1 MKSTL
6 MLYCQHSVGV
16 GHLIRSIALAEALA
30 EHWHVLLLNGGRI
43 PSGISLPEGV
53 DTIHLPPLGAAADGT
68 LISHDE
74 SHSVDEAKLRRRQQ
88 ILNCFET
95 VDPQVILI
103 ELFPFGRKK
112 FSDEILPLLERA
124 QQRGRDRPLV
134 LCSVRD
140 VLVSRKDQELHDN
153 RAAELLNRYF
163 HGVLVHSDPNFVR
176 LEETF
181 NPRQPLEVPVHYT
194 GFVGRKRSRR
204 PAPARERRV
213 LVSSGGGQTGSALFR
228 AALQAQPI
236 LWQGQG
242 LPMTLI
248 AGPFLS
254 EAEWRGLRVAGHNLP
269 GLTLLRTVPDVGAA
283 MEQVGASVSRCGYN
297 TSLDILF
304 SGVPAVVAPFGEGHE
319 DEQLKRARRLERLGL
334 LQVLDP
340 ARLDGQTLAHA
351 IRALETFRPDSAR
364 LQLGG
369 AANTTEW
376 INQHF
381 AHYRA
386 RRSPRERLA

>member
-16 GHLIRSIALAEALA
+16 GHLIRSFALAEALA

-95 VDPQVILI
+95 LDPQVILI

-181 NPRQPLEVPVHYT
+181 KPRQPLEVPVHYT
-194 GFVGRKRSRR
+194 GFVARVRSRR
-204 PAPARERRV
+204 PAREPQRPG
-213 LVSSGGGQTGSALFR
+213 LVSSGGGQTVSALFR
-228 AALQAQPI
+228 ACL
-236 LWQGQG
+236 
-242 LPMTLI
+242 
-248 AGPFLS
+248 
-254 EAEWRGLRVAGHNLP
+254 
-269 GLTLLRTVPDVGAA
+269 
-283 MEQVGASVSRCGYN
+283 
-297 TSLDILF
+297 
-304 SGVPAVVAPFGEGHE
+304 
-319 DEQLKRARRLERLGL
+319 
-334 LQVLDP
+334 
-340 ARLDGQTLAHA
+340 HA
-351 IRALETFRPDSAR
+351 
-364 LQLGG
+364 
-369 AANTTEW
+369 
-376 INQHF
+376 
-381 AHYRA
+381 
-386 RRSPRERLA
+386 

>member
-16 GHLIRSIALAEALA
+16 GHLIRSFALAEALA
-30 EHWHVLLLNGGRI
+30 EHWHVLLLNGGRM

-53 DTIHLPPLGAAADGT
+53 DTIHLPALGAAADGT

-74 SHSVDEAKLRRRQQ
+74 SHSVAEAKLQRRQQ

-95 VDPQVILI
+95 VDPQVIVI

-181 NPRQPLEVPVHYT
+181 NPRQPLAVPVHYT
-194 GFVGRKRSRR
+194 GFVARERSRR

-236 LWQGQG
+236 LWQEQG

-254 EAEWRGLRVAGHNLP
+254 EAEWRGLRVAGHHLP
-269 GLTLLRTVPDVGAA
+269 GFTLLRTVPDVGAA
-283 MEQVGASVSRCGYN
+283 MARVGASVSRCGYN

-304 SGVPAVVAPFGEGHE
+304 SGVPALVVPFGEGHE

-340 ARLDGQTLAHA
+340 ARLDGQTLANV
-351 IRALETFRPDSAR
+351 IRALETFRPAVAR
-364 LQLGG
+364 LQLDG

-381 AHYRA
+381 ADYRA
-386 RRSPRERLA
+386 RVNFA

>member
-16 GHLIRSIALAEALA
+16 GHLIRSFALANALA

-43 PSGISLPEGV
+43 PAGISVPEGV
-53 DTIHLPPLGAAADGT
+53 DIIHLPPLGAAADGT

-74 SHSVDEAKLRRRQQ
+74 SYTVDGAKLQRRQQ

-95 VDPQVILI
+95 VDPDVILV
-103 ELFPFGRKK
+103 ELFPFGRRK

-124 QQRGRDRPLV
+124 QQRGRDCPLV

-140 VLVSRKDQELHDN
+140 VLVSRKDQEFHDN

-181 NPRQPLEVPVHYT
+181 HPREPLKVPVHYT
-194 GFVGRKRSRR
+194 GFVARERSRHL
-204 PAPARERRV
+204 ATERERRV
-213 LVSSGGGQTGSALFR
+213 LVSSGGGQTGPALFR
-228 AALQAQPI
+228 AAVEAHPI
-236 LWQGQG
+236 LWEEQG

-248 AGPFLS
+248 AGPFLG
-254 EAEWRGLRVAGHNLP
+254 EEDWRGLQVAGRNLP
-269 GLTLLRTVPDVGAA
+269 GFTLLRTVPDVGAA

-297 TSLDILF
+297 TTLDILF
-304 SGVPAVVAPFGEGHE
+304 SGVPALVVPFGEGHE
-319 DEQLKRARRLERLGL
+319 DEQMKRARRLERLGL

-340 ARLDGQTLAHA
+340 ERLDGETLANG
-351 IRALETFRPDSAR
+351 IRALETFRPDLAR
-364 LQLGG
+364 LELDG
-369 AANTTEW
+369 AANTVEW
-376 INQHF
+376 IDRRFRTRADF
-381 AHYRA
+381 A
-386 RRSPRERLA
+386 

>member
-236 LWQGQG
+236 LWQGHG

>member
-16 GHLIRSIALAEALA
+16 GHLIRSFALAKALA

-43 PSGISLPEGV
+43 PTGISVPEGV
-53 DTIHLPPLGAAADGT
+53 DIIHLPPLGAAADGT

-74 SHSVDEAKLRRRQQ
+74 SHTVDEAKLQRRQQ

-95 VDPQVILI
+95 VDPQVILV

-124 QQRGRDRPLV
+124 KQRGRDGPLV

-140 VLVSRKDQELHDN
+140 VLVSRKDQEFHDN
-153 RAAELLNRYF
+153 RAAELLNHYF

-181 NPRQPLEVPVHYT
+181 HPRQPLKVPMHYT
-194 GFVGRKRSRR
+194 GFVARERSRR
-204 PAPARERRV
+204 LAPARERRV
-213 LVSSGGGQTGSALFR
+213 LVSSGGGQTGPALFR
-228 AALQAQPI
+228 AAVQAQRI
-236 LWQGQG
+236 LWQEQG

-254 EAEWRGLRVAGHNLP
+254 DEDWRGLQVAGRNLP
-269 GLTLLRTVPDVGAA
+269 GFTLLRAVPDVGAA

-297 TSLDILF
+297 TTLDILF
-304 SGVPAVVAPFGEGHE
+304 SGVPALVVPFGEGHE
-319 DEQLKRARRLERLGL
+319 DEQMKRARRLERLGL

-340 ARLDGQTLAHA
+340 EQLDGQTLANG
-351 IRALETFRPDSAR
+351 IRALDTFRPDLAR
-364 LQLGG
+364 LELDG
-369 AANTTEW
+369 AANTVKW
-376 INQHF
+376 IDRQLADH
-381 AHYRA
+381 RA
-386 RRSPRERLA
+386 RAIFA